1 MQQHQSKKYRP
12 KQFIIE
18 SENSSEDSSITNK
31 NCGQGPFEIKNL
43 NAPRQNSNM
52 EAIRIFQQQIQQQ
65 Q

>member
-12 KQFIIE
+12 KQFISE
-18 SENSSEDSSITNK
+18 SKNSLEDSFFIDK
-31 NCGQGPFEIKNL
+31 NCGHRPLELKNRNVPL
-43 NAPRQNSNM
+43 QNSGT